1 MVDLPDPGRQGM
13 RALALCGWMF
23 CTTSLVLFLVAI
35 SLPSWSVAKEGSSDG
50 KLGLFSF
57 CPDTWHFLN
66 STVLQELNRTKMQAG
81 CVPVDRF
88 CEVRLGYVVSTSVG
102 RVYAMFSY
110 DVFDPSPGAPLPDLA
125 YETLKVFPGQ
135 GSCAAYVGA
144 RFWGSVAAVT
154 SAAAWLIA
162 PVGLCSPHRRR
173 RVGFAG
179 SGMACCSV
187 AWGLIAVSVWA
198 GAVLNA
204 ATSEHGRAFW
214 CMVAAVAT
222 AALSVPFLSAY
233 GRVATACP
241 EFQQP
246 SPGSRY
252 AHFPAYSAQ
261 QQYQYGSPGG
271 LRPPPTAAL
280 AHAQPW
286 TSPVPG
292 ERRAA

>member
-1 MVDLPDPGRQGM
+1 
-13 RALALCGWMF
+13 
-23 CTTSLVLFLVAI
+23 
-35 SLPSWSVAKEGSSDG
+35 
-50 KLGLFSF
+50 
-57 CPDTWHFLN
+57 
-66 STVLQELNRTKMQAG
+66 
-81 CVPVDRF
+81 
-88 CEVRLGYVVSTSVG
+88 
-102 RVYAMFSY
+102 MFSY

-280 AHAQPW
+280 AHAAAVDLSRAGRAASGVTAADPQPYAAFAP
-286 TSPVPG
+286 TRTDAPSALARF
-292 ERRAA
+292 RRAGPGQAPCQLPPP